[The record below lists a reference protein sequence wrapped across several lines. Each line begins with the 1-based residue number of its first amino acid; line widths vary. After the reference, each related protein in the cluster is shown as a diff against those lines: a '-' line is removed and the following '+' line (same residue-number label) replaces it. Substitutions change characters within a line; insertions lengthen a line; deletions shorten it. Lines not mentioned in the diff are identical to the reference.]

1 MIYSNRNNNENNDD
15 NHYTNNYDSIVWT
28 FLMLLW

>member
-1 MIYSNRNNNENNDD
+1 MIYSNRNNNDNNDD
-15 NHYTNNYDSIVWT
+15 NYYTNNYDSIVWT

>member
-1 MIYSNRNNNENNDD
+1 MIYSNRNNNDNNDD

>member
-1 MIYSNRNNNENNDD
+1 MIYSNRNNNDNDD
-15 NHYTNNYDSIVWT
+15 NYHTNNYDGIVRT